1 VPFCLLE
8 LWQYDLGEK
17 SPKSPCKL
25 QLFLTV
31 HRVICIA
38 SIHFAQKLAL
48 VIIAENIST
57 AEVEKI
63 VNLRFLFQPLRKG
76 VKNVHTGIPILNI

>member
-1 VPFCLLE
+1 M
-8 LWQYDLGEK
+8 
-17 SPKSPCKL
+17 
-25 QLFLTV
+25 

-48 VIIAENIST
+48 VIIAENISI
-57 AEVEKI
+57 AEAEKI

-76 VKNVHTGIPILNI
+76 VKKRPYRYSNFKYIKIGTLVHRCRVIYKNNYEKDIK

>member
-1 VPFCLLE
+1 
-8 LWQYDLGEK
+8 
-17 SPKSPCKL
+17 
-25 QLFLTV
+25 
-31 HRVICIA
+31 VICIA
-38 SIHFAQKLAL
+38 RIHFAQKLAL